1 MSSNSNR
8 SQYHIP
14 DNWEIKKFKDFI
26 FFQEG
31 PGLRTFQFT
40 VDGMKVLN
48 VTNILGDGFVDMTIT
63 DRFISLDEFN
73 TKYKHFA
80 LELNDVVIA
89 SSGNTTGKIG
99 VIKQKDLPAILNT
112 STIRFN
118 NKLNCDLIDQD
129 YLYYFLKSSYFQEQL
144 LSYSSGSAQPN
155 VGPTH
160 IALMD
165 IFYPDIDSQKKISR
179 ILKHLDS
186 KIENNLSTNKT
197 LEEIAQTLFK
207 EWFVNFNYPNA
218 DGNFKHSEFGE
229 IPKSWSING
238 IGEIC
243 YVQNGY
249 AFKSKDFQEQ
259 GEVGIIKIK
268 NINGNVVDIQNTDFV
283 DVSVVS
289 SLDKKFKIESG
300 SLLIAMT
307 GAEVGKIG
315 LVPLT
320 EKNLWLNQRVG
331 MFQEKIAYGNLFMYL
346 LLSTDTYQTAIQN
359 SALGSA
365 QPNISASAIES
376 IRAIIPPAKL
386 IEAFGKTV
394 KPIFEKILDNLAENE
409 TLKTTRDSLLPKLMS
424 GEIDVNG

>member
-1 MSSNSNR
+1 MSFNEWQEFTLEEITTYISRGITPSYTEDENGIIVLNQRCIRDGKVLFSESRKHDIGKKDVTEKKKLQSFDILINSTGVGTLGR
-8 SQYHIP
+8 VSQIQQVE
-14 DNWEIKKFKDFI
+14 NTI
-26 FFQEG
+26 
-31 PGLRTFQFT
+31 T
-40 VDGMKVLN
+40 VDSH
-48 VTNILGDGFVDMTIT
+48 VTIVRPCDTVSPIFLGYLLKSNQHIIERLATGSTGQTELPREGLVNLEFKIPVGIETQEKIGSILS
-63 DRFISLDEFN
+63 SLD
-73 TKYKHFA
+73 
-80 LELNDVVIA
+80 D
-89 SSGNTTGKIG
+89 
-99 VIKQKDLPAILNT
+99 
-112 STIRFN
+112 
-118 NKLNCDLIDQD
+118 
-129 YLYYFLKSSYFQEQL
+129 
-144 LSYSSGSAQPN
+144 
-155 VGPTH
+155 
-160 IALMD
+160 
-165 IFYPDIDSQKKISR
+165 
-179 ILKHLDS
+179 
-186 KIENNLSTNKT
+186 KIENNLSTNQT
-197 LEEIAQTLFK
+197 LEEIARTLFK

-218 DGNFKHSEFGE
+218 DGNLKHSEFGE
-229 IPKSWSING
+229 IPESWSING

-259 GEVGIIKIK
+259 REVGIIKIK
-268 NINGNVVDIQNTDFV
+268 NISGNVVDIQNTDFV
-283 DVSVVS
+283 DASVVS

-376 IRAIIPPAKL
+376 IRAIIPPTQL

-394 KPIFEKILDNLAENE
+394 KPMFEKILDNLAENE

-424 GEIDVNG
+424 GEIEVK

>member
-1 MSSNSNR
+1 MSSKHWMKYKIGDLYDVFSGLSKPREEFGFGNPF
-8 SQYHIP
+8 IT
-14 DNWEIKKFKDFI
+14 FKD
-26 FFQEG
+26 
-31 PGLRTFQFT
+31 
-40 VDGMKVLN
+40 V
-48 VTNILGDGFVDMTIT
+48 
-63 DRFISLDEFN
+63 FN
-73 TKYKHFA
+73 NYF
-80 LELNDVVIA
+80 LPESFDNLV
-89 SSGNTTGKIG
+89 NTTTKEIESCSVKKGDVFLTRTSETVHELG
-99 VIKQKDLPAILNT
+99 MSSVALKDYPKATFNGFTKRLRLKNNLDVNIDLLFLGYYLRSSFIRNQIAQHSSLTTRASLNSTAINSLEIFLPDYAIQVKT
-112 STIRFN
+112 G
-118 NKLNCDLIDQD
+118 
-129 YLYYFLKSSYFQEQL
+129 E
-144 LSYSSGSAQPN
+144 
-155 VGPTH
+155 
-160 IALMD
+160 
-165 IFYPDIDSQKKISR
+165 
-179 ILKHLDS
+179 ILKTIDD
-186 KIENNLSTNKT
+186 KIENNLATNQT
-197 LEEIAQTLFK
+197 LVAITRTLFK

-218 DGNFKHSEFGE
+218 DGNLKHSEFGE
-229 IPKSWSING
+229 IPESWSING
-238 IGEIC
+238 IGKIC

-259 GEVGIIKIK
+259 GDVGIIKIK

-376 IRAIIPPAKL
+376 IRAIIPPAEL

-394 KPIFEKILDNLAENE
+394 KPMFEKILDNLAENE

-424 GEIDVNG
+424 GELEVNGY